1 MPIDIKL
8 ATAKKNLETKSTI
21 SSWTKQEN
29 HIVDRAIKNIT
40 SIEKNLQ

>member
-8 ATAKKNLETKSTI
+8 ATVRKNLALKSTI

-29 HIVDRAIKNIT
+29 NKVYKAIETIT
-40 SIEKNLQ
+40 NIEKTIE

>member
-21 SSWTKQEN
+21 SNWTKQEN
-29 HIVDRAIKNIT
+29 NTVDKTIRTINALERNA
-40 SIEKNLQ
+40 S